1 MSKQMRRVSPFR
13 PMVIG
18 AGAILYAS
26 VATAAGDFPVASCK
40 SWNGTVVERDGVDTA
55 HASMRGIVTKADLQ
69 EYCERDPGGETK
81 AYGGKMTTAQ
91 CVARYLREEART
103 TMVSEANCKA
113 GTVVFSY
120 GDGKPT
126 RAKFPLGADA
136 ATSCASGMPPLVEQF
151 KMLCPAAA
159 KRLKVE

>member
-1 MSKQMRRVSPFR
+1 MSLTGVVMGVD
-13 PMVIG
+13 
-18 AGAILYAS
+18 AS
-26 VATAAGDFPVASCK
+26 YAAGDFPVASCK
-40 SWNGTVVERDGVDTA
+40 SWNGTVVERDGIDTA

-81 AYGGKMTTAQ
+81 AYGGKLTTAQ
-91 CVARYLREEART
+91 CVAGYLRKEART

-113 GTVVFSY
+113 GTMVFSY

-126 RAKFPLGADA
+126 RAKFPLGVDAD
-136 ATSCASGMPPLVEQF
+136 TSCASGMPPLVEQF
-151 KMLCPAAA
+151 KMLCPTAA